1 MRHLAKT
8 IRIVLAMLLLSPLV
22 AALPAARAQDAETLA
37 KLERLHKRLAK
48 PDKVISVEQGR
59 DVFEKLFEMD
69 VSPATV
75 KPRHRLLV
83 IEIEIL
89 AALAVGDAARAQ
101 EMLPDLETAPDI
113 AGALRLTAL
122 VATVA
127 GDAGAGYDA
136 LTKLRKLVDE
146 EGRKRISA
154 RRHRFMRVGLPV
166 PEQPLKTAGSETI
179 SLARRDGKA
188 LLLDFWKSRQKRT
201 EAEHAALAAVHKQY
215 GGDQEFELLGINSD
229 PRGRLRQAQTY
240 AREHHYVWKQHYEQR
255 SSGAPLTHK
264 AFKLGSKSVQM
275 IIDRD
280 GVIRA
285 VGLITEPAFQY
296 ALRATVAE
304 ANGEYPSLMPRTRDG
319 RKSDA
324 ARVARERRRQAEEA
338 KNPPPKMLPSDPIA
352 ASLLRQARLYLKT
365 GKRTLAREIFERV
378 VREYPGTPE
387 AKDAEFWLERP

>member
-1 MRHLAKT
+1 
-8 IRIVLAMLLLSPLV
+8 
-22 AALPAARAQDAETLA
+22 
-37 KLERLHKRLAK
+37 
-48 PDKVISVEQGR
+48 
-59 DVFEKLFEMD
+59 
-69 VSPATV
+69 
-75 KPRHRLLV
+75 
-83 IEIEIL
+83 
-89 AALAVGDAARAQ
+89 
-101 EMLPDLETAPDI
+101 
-113 AGALRLTAL
+113 
-122 VATVA
+122 
-127 GDAGAGYDA
+127 
-136 LTKLRKLVDE
+136 
-146 EGRKRISA
+146 
-154 RRHRFMRVGLPV
+154 
-166 PEQPLKTAGSETI
+166 
-179 SLARRDGKA
+179 
-188 LLLDFWKSRQKRT
+188 
-201 EAEHAALAAVHKQY
+201 
-215 GGDQEFELLGINSD
+215 
-229 PRGRLRQAQTY
+229 
-240 AREHHYVWKQHYEQR
+240 
-255 SSGAPLTHK
+255 
-264 AFKLGSKSVQM
+264 M